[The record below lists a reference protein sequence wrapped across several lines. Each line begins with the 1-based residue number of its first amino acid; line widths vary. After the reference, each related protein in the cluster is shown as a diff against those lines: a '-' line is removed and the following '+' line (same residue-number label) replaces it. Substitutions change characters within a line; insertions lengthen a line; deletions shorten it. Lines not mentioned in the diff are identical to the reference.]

1 MVLEKK
7 TTLQRNTLRKKGL
20 LHAIHVAEKATL
32 LDALRAMALDL
43 SKIKTPLVTTVY
55 IPTEGEEVGCRI
67 VNRSEF
73 ADYRLSPRLG
83 ATSSPLLGKHSPR
96 LGV

>member
-1 MVLEKK
+1 
-7 TTLQRNTLRKKGL
+7 
-20 LHAIHVAEKATL
+20 
-32 LDALRAMALDL
+32 
-43 SKIKTPLVTTVY
+43 
-55 IPTEGEEVGCRI
+55 